1 MQPVTLNRVPAEA
14 VTSGHNLTIDNTNK
28 QLVFEAAGDRRYQL
42 PFKDIGAPPW
52 KQVHVPLSCVPASG
66 SVYRLLT
73 MNTIVCVYWGNDRDN
88 DDKRN
93 KPISVVEVD
102 QKTGNQEVW
111 PFRYNMQEVTNHLNL
126 VS

>member
-28 QLVFEAAGDRRYQL
+28 QLVFE
-42 PFKDIGAPPW
+42 
-52 KQVHVPLSCVPASG
+52 ASG

-111 PFRYNMQEVTNHLNL
+111 PFRYNMQEVTNHLNTTGAIYL
-126 VS
+126 GNIRNHTAAGIAELCKQVSQLPLQ